1 MMDAAVRVPGC
12 RGIPKVLIVRAAF
25 KFTGVTLMS
34 CHALESDSEVMYICT
49 MPFVPSYRSLFA
61 SGELARRVEA
71 LDAML
76 NACTVCPHDCG
87 NNRHRNELARCYS
100 GYLPIVSA
108 YTPHFGEEP
117 LLVGTHGVG
126 NIFFGNCNLRCVYC
140 QNYRISQ
147 NYREERKNEVT
158 FERLADMMLELQ
170 DRGCHAIGFVSPTHF
185 VPQII
190 RSLEIAAGRGL
201 DLPLIYNTNA
211 YDAVPVLRLLDGI
224 IDIYLPDLK
233 YADEDMGY
241 AYSKVRN
248 YPAIARE
255 ALKEMH
261 RQVGGALV
269 LGDDGLVKRG
279 LIIRHLVL
287 PNDIAGSK
295 ESLGWVVKELGH
307 DVTMSI
313 MAQYFPTHK
322 AATTPLLDR
331 KIRESEYDRV
341 LRLLGSFS
349 MESGWVQEF
358 ESSEYYRP
366 EFDDRMMPFKGGA
379 DNDHDAIPG
388 QRTAGGDAGP
398 VSAGGTSHTRI
409 QEKEGSHDVQ

>member
-1 MMDAAVRVPGC
+1 
-12 RGIPKVLIVRAAF
+12 
-25 KFTGVTLMS
+25 MS
-34 CHALESDSEVMYICT
+34 
-49 MPFVPSYRSLFA
+49 FVPSYRSLLS
-61 SGELARRVEA
+61 SGELSRRVEA

-76 NACTVCPHDCG
+76 EACTVCPHNCL
-87 NNRHRNELARCYS
+87 NNRRKNEISRCYS

-147 NYREERKNEVT
+147 NYREERKNEIS
-158 FERLADMMLELQ
+158 FERLAEMMLELQ
-170 DRGCHAIGFVSPTHF
+170 DRGCHSIGFVSPTHF

-190 RSLEIAAGRGL
+190 RSVEIAARRGL
-201 DLPLIYNTNA
+201 SLPLIYNTNA
-211 YDAVPVLRLLDGI
+211 YDAVSVLRLLDGI
-224 IDIYLPDLK
+224 VDIYLPDLK
-233 YADEDMGY
+233 YADEEMGY

-248 YPAIARE
+248 YPVIARE
-255 ALKEMH
+255 ALKEMA
-261 RQVGGALV
+261 RQVGCDLV
-269 LGDDGLVKRG
+269 LGKDGLVKRG

-287 PNDIAGSK
+287 PNDIAGSRDT
-295 ESLGWVVKELGH
+295 LTWVAEELGR

-322 AATTPLLDR
+322 AVTTPLLDR

-341 LRLLGSFS
+341 LRYLDALS

-366 EFDDRMMPFKGGA
+366 EFEDRVMPFKGEA
-379 DNDHDAIPG
+379 DNDRG
-388 QRTAGGDAGP
+388 VRGP
-398 VSAGGTSHTRI
+398 EPARHLSPAR
-409 QEKEGSHDVQ
+409 EACRKEDTHDVQ